1 VTGASQGADEGRAD
15 QSRRSRDADLHL
27 PYVTD
32 IGRRPDIGDDAGTDP
47 DGGFHVLQDLK
58 KFLMRG
64 NVIDLAV
71 AVVIGAAFG
80 LVVSSFVDNIINPI
94 IAAIFGEP
102 DISEVAAITLREN
115 EEGDAVLRI
124 GAFLQQVLDF
134 LIIGTALFFV
144 VQAFTRLQELRAR
157 GQAADAD
164 TPTPS
169 DEALLLG
176 EIRDLLRSQAR

>member
-1 VTGASQGADEGRAD
+1 M
-15 QSRRSRDADLHL
+15 
-27 PYVTD
+27 
-32 IGRRPDIGDDAGTDP
+32 
-47 DGGFHVLQDLK
+47 LQDLK

-94 IAAIFGEP
+94 IAAIFGKP
-102 DISEVAAITLREN
+102 DISEVLALTLRESD
-115 EEGDAVLRI
+115 EGDAVLRI

-134 LIIGTALFFV
+134 VIIGTALFFV
-144 VQAFTRLQELRAR
+144 VKAFEKLQERRAS
-157 GQAADAD
+157 GQDADAD

-169 DEALLLG
+169 DEAILLA
-176 EIRDLLRSQAR
+176 EIRDVLRTQQR